1 MWILTRVLQIPENHD
16 LMVRNATIV
25 SVKLETRKNNVV
37 HEHVYFQCM
46 APTKSFGADPIVFD
60 MTPLFGKNW

>member
-25 SVKLETRKNNVV
+25 SVKLETREKNVV
-37 HEHVYFQCM
+37 HEHVYFQMYGPNKIIWCR
-46 APTKSFGADPIVFD
+46 PKCF
-60 MTPLFGKNW
+60 